1 VTRAP
6 GPTVSVV
13 VPVHDAAAFL
23 PLSVGSALA
32 QTLQSLELVCV
43 DDGSS
48 DSSVDVLH
56 SLALTDP
63 RVRVVELADNRGPS
77 AARNAGIDAA
87 TGEYVCFLDAD
98 DELPPRALER
108 LLTAARRSGCAL
120 AVGRLDWRREAS
132 DPPQPLPGDGELSVT
147 TAHVADSAVL
157 QSVPGCHCC
166 NLYDRE
172 LLDRHGIRYATDLS
186 LGEDQL
192 FQATAIAMAGR
203 VAMID
208 EVVYVYHHY
217 RGTSITRR
225 RPNLGGLMDDV
236 EYQRRIAR
244 LFIARGLGD
253 AGIRRLENWSYSIQE
268 YWLQIPDVLSVA
280 EAGRFFADFRSV
292 GEEFGITPWTEA
304 TPQHHRHF
312 LQLVV
317 DGEDQLALAYLAS
330 QMARTGTASAGSMP

>member
-1 VTRAP
+1 
-6 GPTVSVV
+6 
-13 VPVHDAAAFL
+13 
-23 PLSVGSALA
+23 
-32 QTLQSLELVCV
+32 
-43 DDGSS
+43 
-48 DSSVDVLH
+48 
-56 SLALTDP
+56 
-63 RVRVVELADNRGPS
+63 
-77 AARNAGIDAA
+77 
-87 TGEYVCFLDAD
+87 
-98 DELPPRALER
+98 
-108 LLTAARRSGCAL
+108 
-120 AVGRLDWRREAS
+120 
-132 DPPQPLPGDGELSVT
+132 
-147 TAHVADSAVL
+147 VADSAVL

-166 NLYDRE
+166 NLYARE

-244 LFIARGLGD
+244 LFIAQGLGD
-253 AGIRRLENWSYSIQE
+253 AGLRRLENWSYSIQE

-304 TPQHHRHF
+304 TPLHHRHL

-317 DGEDQLALAYLAS
+317 DGDDGLALAYLAS
-330 QMARTGTASAGSMP
+330 EEFHDHR

>member
-1 VTRAP
+1 M
-6 GPTVSVV
+6 
-13 VPVHDAAAFL
+13 PVHDAAAFL

-43 DDGSS
+43 DDGST
-48 DSSVDVLH
+48 DTSVDVLR

-63 RVRVVELADNRGPS
+63 RLRVVELADNRGPS
-77 AARNAGIDAA
+77 TARNAGIDAA
-87 TGEYVCFLDAD
+87 TGEYVFLLDAD

-108 LLTAARRSGCAL
+108 LLTAARRTGCAL
-120 AVGRLDWRREAS
+120 AVGRLDWRREAT
-132 DPPQPLPGDGELSVT
+132 DPPQPLPGDGDLSVA
-147 TAHVADSAVL
+147 TAHVEDSAAL

-172 LLDRHGIRYATDLS
+172 MLDRHGIRYANDLS

-192 FQATAIAMAGR
+192 FQATAIVKAGR

-208 EVVYVYHHY
+208 EIVYVYHHY

-225 RPNLGGLMDDV
+225 RPDLGGLLDDV

-244 LFIARGLGD
+244 LFMAHGLGD

-268 YWLQIPDVLSVA
+268 YWLQIPDVLSAA
-280 EAGRFFADFRSV
+280 EAGRFFADIRSV
-292 GEEFGITPWTEA
+292 GDEFGITPWTAA
-304 TPQHHRHF
+304 TPVHHQRL
-312 LQLVV
+312 LQLIV
-317 DGEDQLALAYLAS
+317 DGEDGLALAYLAS
-330 QMARTGTASAGSMP
+330 EEARTGIASAGAVP